1 MSDAQSVTEMK
12 NALSAMAERNGE
24 DKSRL
29 LAAAA
34 YLEEYA
40 AILRTAEETA
50 AKPQNGNT
58 RWTEE
63 EERQLAAEHAR
74 GLSVAELCVRHA
86 RTASGIVSRLQKMN
100 LLREDDSNGKK
111 RWTDKEELQ
120 LVAEYDAAMPLEE
133 MAARHKR
140 SMSGILGR
148 LSKLSLTE

>member
-1 MSDAQSVTEMK
+1 M
-12 NALSAMAERNGE
+12 
-24 DKSRL
+24 
-29 LAAAA
+29 
-34 YLEEYA
+34 
-40 AILRTAEETA
+40 
-50 AKPQNGNT
+50 
-58 RWTEE
+58 
-63 EERQLAAEHAR
+63 
-74 GLSVAELCVRHA
+74 RHA

-120 LVAEYDAAMPLEE
+120 LIAEYDAAMPLEE